1 SPVHAKGP
9 AVLAVRTP
17 ADGHPPECAPI
28 IQQSVQIEHARGF
41 CGLGPTSNAALGA
54 ACAFL
59 FSFDNDF
66 PQDTATVRNL
76 DFDGFALISGF
87 RLAANCNR
95 SPHEASVS
103 HAFSV
108 SRYNWLKSI
117 CGFSR
122 RFPCHLET
130 TSPHHKIP
138 KEVLN
143 ERPTVRGNA
152 TATCNGERKRNSA
165 NKAKFHCPH
174 PIDQPRRAL
183 RAED

>member
-1 SPVHAKGP
+1 MLMDASVGP
-9 AVLAVRTP
+9 RVKP
-17 ADGHPPECAPI
+17 EEDGGWGE
-28 IQQSVQIEHARGF
+28 R
-41 CGLGPTSNAALGA
+41 LR
-54 ACAFL
+54 FL
-59 FSFDNDF
+59 FSFNNDF
-66 PQDTATVRNL
+66 PEGTATVRNL

-95 SPHEASVS
+95 SSHEASVS

-108 SRYNWLKSI
+108 SRYNWLKGI
-117 CGFSR
+117 CGLSR

-143 ERPTVRGNA
+143 ERPTVRSNA
-152 TATCNGERKRNSA
+152 TATCNGKRKRHSA